1 MFTKESLYIN
11 AVKYDTQLKL
21 DYKKLSNEIIID
33 TDNSVFL
40 VDDDLLPLDIA
51 LKLNSSQSEIDNTYI
66 STLLINDTT
75 KLVPKALS
83 SKLKDCEI
91 AKFNNEYD
99 IAVLKTTLFETKNYF
114 VKTGI
119 DYIYSAFHL
128 INLHIDKNISRSEFI
143 VLLFNSKAFIV
154 ILDAAGIIVHNTIL
168 DLACFDSIKK
178 THFYEDDIDGQKL
191 FDEIYYL
198 ELNEIIHNT
207 LNAFYEKKNNVF
219 VEKVTI
225 LYVLKQLSQEQ
236 IEQLSEDLLLK
247 VDYHPINIDEEIFE
261 LSKDKHLKKSFTTPR
276 KKKKKRNYTNLY
288 IFLFVLVV
296 ALLSYQIYLKV
307 DFKVL
312 YENYFKKEVQI
323 EKAQDVKKIENVLE
337 LPNHINL
344 NDKIEQRVRS
354 IFETISDEIVIKE
367 LKIDKN
373 ILELKGNFLRE
384 NSFANSLKPN
394 LNKLYKEISYSS
406 ASSDKLINIEGTVLS
421 TEEIDLNKTYKS
433 YTKEYLTDEFM
444 ALDRVTEQLKIL
456 MPVDSIIKLNTTTS
470 STNITRFVYSVNML
484 VQNPNEF
491 FDMLEV
497 LNNELYSIHI
507 SYPISMLKTDAGI
520 EVEFVLVFNQK
531 NEIKPEV
538 KEEPKEAAK

>member
-21 DYKKLSNEIIID
+21 DYKKLSNEEIID

-40 VDDDLLPLDIA
+40 VDTDLLPLDIA
-51 LKLNSSQSEIDNTYI
+51 QKLNASQEEIDNTYI

-75 KLVPKALS
+75 KLVPKSISA
-83 SKLKDCEI
+83 KLKDCEI

-143 VLLFNSKAFIV
+143 VFLFNSKAFIV

-168 DLACFDSIKK
+168 DLACFDTIKK
-178 THFYEDDIDGQKL
+178 THFYDDDIDGQKL

-225 LYVLKQLSQEQ
+225 LYVLKQLSPEQ
-236 IEQLSEDLLLK
+236 IEQLAEDLLLK
-247 VDYHPINIDEEIFE
+247 VEYHPINIDEEIFE
-261 LSKDKHLKKSFTTPR
+261 LSRDKHLKKSFIKPR

-288 IFLFVLVV
+288 IFLFIVLVGFL
-296 ALLSYQIYLKV
+296 AYQVYLRV
-307 DFKVL
+307 DFNEL
-312 YENYFKKEVQI
+312 FKKETVSEKTADI
-323 EKAQDVKKIENVLE
+323 EKIEDILE
-337 LPNHINL
+337 LPDHIAL
-344 NDKIEQRVRS
+344 NDQIEQRVRS
-354 IFETISDEIVIKE
+354 IFETIPNEVYLKE
-367 LKIDKN
+367 LKIEKN
-373 ILELKGNFLRE
+373 ILELKGNFLNE
-384 NSFANSLKPN
+384 AAFSTSLKPK
-394 LNKLYKEISYSS
+394 LNKLYKEVVYSTS
-406 ASSDKLINIEGTVLS
+406 SSDKKVNIDGVVLS
-421 TEEIDLNKTYKS
+421 RNDIELNKTYKK
-433 YTKEYLTDEFM
+433 YDKQYLTDEFM

-456 MPVDSIIKLNTTTS
+456 MPIDSIIKFNTTAS
-470 STNITRFVYSVNML
+470 NSTITRFVYSVNIL
-484 VQNPNEF
+484 VKDPREF
-491 FDMLEV
+491 FDMIDV

-507 SYPISMLKTDAGI
+507 AYPISMVKTQAGI
-520 EVEFVLVFNQK
+520 EIEFVLVFNQQ
-531 NEIKPEV
+531 NESKEEV
-538 KEEPKEAAK
+538 KDESK

>member
-21 DYKKLSNEIIID
+21 DYKKLSNEAIID
-33 TDNSVFL
+33 TDSSVFL
-40 VDDDLLPLDIA
+40 VNDDLLPLDIA
-51 LKLNSSQSEIDNTYI
+51 LKLNSSQSQIDNTYI

-75 KLVPKALS
+75 KLIPKALS
-83 SKLKDCEI
+83 SKIKDCEI

-128 INLHIDKNISRSEFI
+128 INLHIDKNVSRSEI
-143 VLLFNSKAFIV
+143 VVFLFNSKAFIV

-168 DLACFDSIKK
+168 DLACFDSVKK

-207 LNAFYEKKNNVF
+207 LNNFYEKKSNTF

-225 LYVLKQLSQEQ
+225 LYVTKQLTQEQ

-261 LSKDKHLKKSFTTPR
+261 LSKDKHLKKSFTKPR

-288 IFLFVLVV
+288 ISLFILAVGFL
-296 ALLSYQIYLKV
+296 AYQVYLKV
-307 DFKVL
+307 DIKGL
-312 YENYFKKEVQI
+312 YENYFKKEVTI

-337 LPNHINL
+337 LPNHVNL
-344 NDKIEQRVRS
+344 NDKVEQRIRAV
-354 IFETISDEIVIKE
+354 FETIPDDIVLHE

-394 LNKLYKEISYSS
+394 LNKLYKNIIYNTSS
-406 ASSDKLINIEGTVLS
+406 TDKKFKIDGVVLAK
-421 TEEIDLNKTYKS
+421 EDIDLNKTYKN
-433 YTKEYLTDEFM
+433 YDKEYLTDEFM

-456 MPVDSIIKLNTTTS
+456 MPVDSIIKFNATTS
-470 STNITRFVYSVNML
+470 SSNITRFVYSVNIL
-484 VQNPNEF
+484 VQDPSEF
-491 FDMLEV
+491 FDMIEV

-507 SYPISMLKTDAGI
+507 SYPISMLKTEAGL
-520 EVEFVLVFNQK
+520 EMEFVLVFNQK
-531 NEIKPEV
+531 NEV
-538 KEEPKEAAK
+538 KEEAKEETK

>member
-21 DYKKLSNEIIID
+21 DYKKLSNEEIID

-40 VDDDLLPLDIA
+40 VDTDLLPFDIA
-51 LKLNSSQSEIDNTYI
+51 QKLNASQEEIDNTYI

-75 KLVPKALS
+75 KLVPKSISA
-83 SKLKDCEI
+83 KLKDCEI

-143 VLLFNSKAFIV
+143 VFLFNSKAFIV

-168 DLACFDSIKK
+168 DLACFDTIKK
-178 THFYEDDIDGQKL
+178 THFYDDDIDGQKL

-225 LYVLKQLSQEQ
+225 LYVLKQLSPEQ
-236 IEQLSEDLLLK
+236 IEQLAEDLLLK
-247 VDYHPINIDEEIFE
+247 VEYHPINIDEEIFE
-261 LSKDKHLKKSFTTPR
+261 LSRDKHLKKSFIKPR

-288 IFLFVLVV
+288 IFLFIVLVGFL
-296 ALLSYQIYLKV
+296 AYQVYLRV
-307 DFKVL
+307 DFNEL
-312 YENYFKKEVQI
+312 FKKETVSEKTADI
-323 EKAQDVKKIENVLE
+323 EKIEDILE
-337 LPNHINL
+337 LPDHIAL
-344 NDKIEQRVRS
+344 NDQIEQRVRS
-354 IFETISDEIVIKE
+354 IFETIPNEVYLKE
-367 LKIDKN
+367 LKIEKN
-373 ILELKGNFLRE
+373 ILELKGNFLNE
-384 NSFANSLKPN
+384 AAFTTSLKPK
-394 LNKLYKEISYSS
+394 LNKLYKEVVYSTS
-406 ASSDKLINIEGTVLS
+406 SSDKKVNIDGVVLS
-421 TEEIDLNKTYKS
+421 RNDIELNKTYKK
-433 YTKEYLTDEFM
+433 YDKQYLTDEFM

-456 MPVDSIIKLNTTTS
+456 MPIDSIIKFNTTAS
-470 STNITRFVYSVNML
+470 NSTITRFVYSVNIL
-484 VQNPNEF
+484 VKDPREF
-491 FDMLEV
+491 FDMIDV

-507 SYPISMLKTDAGI
+507 AYPISMVKTQAGI
-520 EVEFVLVFNQK
+520 EIEFVLVFNQQ
-531 NEIKPEV
+531 NESKEEV
-538 KEEPKEAAK
+538 KDESK

>member
-21 DYKKLSNEIIID
+21 DYKKLNNEEIID

-40 VDDDLLPLDIA
+40 VDNDLLPLDIA
-51 LKLNSSQSEIDNTYI
+51 QKLNSSQEEIDNTYI

-75 KLVPKALS
+75 KLVPKAIS
-83 SKLKDCEI
+83 AKLKDCEI
-91 AKFNNEYD
+91 AKFNNEFD

-119 DYIYSAFHL
+119 DYVYSAFHL

-143 VLLFNSKAFIV
+143 VFLFNSKAFIV

-168 DLACFDSIKK
+168 DLACFDTIKK
-178 THFYEDDIDGQKL
+178 THFYDDDIDGQKL

-236 IEQLSEDLLLK
+236 IEQLGEDLLLK
-247 VDYHPINIDEEIFE
+247 VEYHPINIDEEIFE
-261 LSKDKHLKKSFTTPR
+261 LSRDKHLKKSFIKPR

-288 IFLFVLVV
+288 IFLFIVLVGFL
-296 ALLSYQIYLKV
+296 AYQVYLRV
-307 DFKVL
+307 DFNEL
-312 YENYFKKEVQI
+312 FKKETISEKTADI
-323 EKAQDVKKIENVLE
+323 EKIENILE
-337 LPNHINL
+337 LPDHIAL
-344 NDKIEQRVRS
+344 NDQIEQRIKS
-354 IFETISDEIVIKE
+354 IFETIPNEVYLKE
-367 LKIDKN
+367 LKIEKN
-373 ILELKGNFLRE
+373 ILELKGNFLNE
-384 NSFANSLKPN
+384 GIFASALKPN
-394 LNKLYKEISYSS
+394 LNKLYKEVVYSTS
-406 ASSDKLINIEGTVLS
+406 SSDKKVNIDGVILARNDIE
-421 TEEIDLNKTYKS
+421 LNKTYKT
-433 YTKEYLTDEFM
+433 YDKQYLTDEFM

-456 MPVDSIIKLNTTTS
+456 MPIDSIIKFNTTAS
-470 STNITRFVYSVNML
+470 NSTITRFVYSVNIL
-484 VQNPNEF
+484 VKDPREF
-491 FDMLEV
+491 FDMIEV

-507 SYPISMLKTDAGI
+507 AYPISMLKTEAGI
-520 EVEFVLVFNQK
+520 EIEFVLVFNQQNESK
-531 NEIKPEV
+531 EEIKEE
-538 KEEPKEAAK
+538 KEETK

>member
-21 DYKKLSNEIIID
+21 DYKKLSNEAIID
-33 TDNSVFL
+33 TDSSVFL
-40 VDDDLLPLDIA
+40 VDNDLLPLDIA
-51 LKLNSSQSEIDNTYI
+51 LKLNSSQAQIDNTYI

-75 KLVPKALS
+75 KLIPKALS
-83 SKLKDCEI
+83 SKIKDCEI

-119 DYIYSAFHL
+119 DYVYSAFHL
-128 INLHIDKNISRSEFI
+128 INLHIDKNVLRSEI
-143 VLLFNSKAFIV
+143 VVLLFNSKAFIV

-168 DLACFDSIKK
+168 DLACFDSIKR

-207 LNAFYEKKNNVF
+207 LNNFYEKKSNTF

-225 LYVLKQLSQEQ
+225 LYVTKQLSQEQ

-261 LSKDKHLKKSFTTPR
+261 LSKDKHLKKSFTKPR
-276 KKKKKRNYTNLY
+276 KKKTKRNYTNLY
-288 IFLFVLVV
+288 ISLFILLV
-296 ALLSYQIYLKV
+296 ALLAYQVYLKV
-307 DFKVL
+307 DFKSL
-312 YENYFKKEVQI
+312 YENYFKKEVTI

-337 LPNHINL
+337 LPNHVNL
-344 NDKIEQRVRS
+344 NDRIEQRIKGV
-354 IFETISDEIVIKE
+354 FETIPDDIVLNE

-394 LNKLYKEISYSS
+394 LNKLYKNVVYNPSS
-406 ASSDKLINIEGTVLS
+406 TDKKFKIDGVVLAK
-421 TEEIDLNKTYKS
+421 EDIDLNKKYKS
-433 YTKEYLTDEFM
+433 YDKEYLTDEFM

-456 MPVDSIIKLNTTTS
+456 MPVDSIIKFNATTS
-470 STNITRFVYSVNML
+470 SSNITRFMYSVNIL
-484 VQNPNEF
+484 VQDPSEF
-491 FDMLEV
+491 FDMIEV

-507 SYPISMLKTDAGI
+507 SYPISMLKTEAGVEI
-520 EVEFVLVFNQK
+520 EFVLVFNQQ
-531 NEIKPEV
+531 NEV
-538 KEEPKEAAK
+538 KEEPKEEPKEATK

>member
-21 DYKKLSNEIIID
+21 DYKKLSNEAIID
-33 TDNSVFL
+33 TDSSVFL
-40 VDDDLLPLDIA
+40 VDNDLLPLDIA
-51 LKLNSSQSEIDNTYI
+51 LKLNSSQAQIDNTYI

-75 KLVPKALS
+75 KLIPKALS
-83 SKLKDCEI
+83 SKIKDCEI

-128 INLHIDKNISRSEFI
+128 INLHIDKNVLRSEI
-143 VLLFNSKAFIV
+143 VVLLFNSKAFIV

-168 DLACFDSIKK
+168 DLACFDSVKK

-207 LNAFYEKKNNVF
+207 LNNFYEKKSNTF

-225 LYVLKQLSQEQ
+225 LYVTKQLSQEQ

-261 LSKDKHLKKSFTTPR
+261 LSKDKHLKKSFTKPR
-276 KKKKKRNYTNLY
+276 KKKVKRNYTNLY
-288 IFLFVLVV
+288 ISLFILLV
-296 ALLSYQIYLKV
+296 ALLAYQVYLKV
-307 DFKVL
+307 DFKAL
-312 YENYFKKEVQI
+312 YENYFKKEVTI

-337 LPNHINL
+337 LPNHVNL
-344 NDKIEQRVRS
+344 NDRIEQRIKAV
-354 IFETISDEIVIKE
+354 FETIPEDIVLNE

-394 LNKLYKEISYSS
+394 LNKLYKNIVYNTSS
-406 ASSDKLINIEGTVLS
+406 TDKKFKIDGVVLAK
-421 TEEIDLNKTYKS
+421 EDIDLNKKYKS
-433 YTKEYLTDEFM
+433 YDKEYLTDEFM

-456 MPVDSIIKLNTTTS
+456 MPVDSIIKFNVTTS
-470 STNITRFVYSVNML
+470 SSNITRFVYSVNIL
-484 VQNPNEF
+484 VQDPSEF
-491 FDMLEV
+491 FDMIEV

-507 SYPISMLKTDAGI
+507 SYPISMLKTEAGVEI
-520 EVEFVLVFNQK
+520 EFVLVFNQQ
-531 NEIKPEV
+531 NEV
-538 KEEPKEAAK
+538 KEQAKEETK

>member
-21 DYKKLSNEIIID
+21 DYKKLSNEEIID

-40 VDDDLLPLDIA
+40 VDTDLLPLDIA
-51 LKLNSSQSEIDNTYI
+51 QKLNSSQEEIDNTYI

-75 KLVPKALS
+75 KLVPKSISA
-83 SKLKDCEI
+83 KLKDCEI

-143 VLLFNSKAFIV
+143 VFLFNSKAFIV

-168 DLACFDSIKK
+168 DLACFDTIKK
-178 THFYEDDIDGQKL
+178 THFYDDDIDGQKL

-236 IEQLSEDLLLK
+236 IEQLAEDLLLK
-247 VDYHPINIDEEIFE
+247 VEYHPINIDEEIFE
-261 LSKDKHLKKSFTTPR
+261 LSRDKHLKKSFIKPR
-276 KKKKKRNYTNLY
+276 KKKNKRNYTNLY
-288 IFLFVLVV
+288 IFLFIVLVGFL
-296 ALLSYQIYLKV
+296 AYQVYLRV
-307 DFKVL
+307 DFNEL
-312 YENYFKKEVQI
+312 FKKETISEKTADI
-323 EKAQDVKKIENVLE
+323 EKIENILE
-337 LPNHINL
+337 LPDHIAL
-344 NDKIEQRVRS
+344 NDQIEQRVRS
-354 IFETISDEIVIKE
+354 IFETIPNEVYLKE
-367 LKIDKN
+367 LKIEKN
-373 ILELKGNFLRE
+373 ILELKGNFLNE
-384 NSFANSLKPN
+384 AAFSTSLKPK
-394 LNKLYKEISYSS
+394 LNKLYKEVVYSTS
-406 ASSDKLINIEGTVLS
+406 SSDKKVNIDGVVLS
-421 TEEIDLNKTYKS
+421 RNDIELNKTYKK
-433 YTKEYLTDEFM
+433 YDKQYLTDEFM

-456 MPVDSIIKLNTTTS
+456 MPIDSIIKFNTTAS
-470 STNITRFVYSVNML
+470 NSTITRFVYSVNIL
-484 VQNPNEF
+484 VKDPREF
-491 FDMLEV
+491 FDMIDV

-507 SYPISMLKTDAGI
+507 AYPISMVKTQAGI
-520 EVEFVLVFNQK
+520 EIEFVLVFNQQ
-531 NEIKPEV
+531 NESKEEV
-538 KEEPKEAAK
+538 KDESK

>member
-21 DYKKLSNEIIID
+21 DYKKLSNEEIID

-40 VDDDLLPLDIA
+40 VDTDLLPLDIA
-51 LKLNSSQSEIDNTYI
+51 QKLNASQEEIDNTYI

-75 KLVPKALS
+75 KLVPKSISA
-83 SKLKDCEI
+83 KLKDCEI

-143 VLLFNSKAFIV
+143 VFLFNSKAFIV

-168 DLACFDSIKK
+168 DLACFDTIKK
-178 THFYEDDIDGQKL
+178 THFYDDDIDGQKL

-225 LYVLKQLSQEQ
+225 LYVLKQLSPEQ
-236 IEQLSEDLLLK
+236 TEQLAEDLLLK
-247 VDYHPINIDEEIFE
+247 VEYHPINIDEEIFE
-261 LSKDKHLKKSFTTPR
+261 LSRDKHLKKSFIKPR

-288 IFLFVLVV
+288 IFLFIVLVGFL
-296 ALLSYQIYLKV
+296 AYQVYLRV
-307 DFKVL
+307 DFNEL
-312 YENYFKKEVQI
+312 FKKETVSEKTADI
-323 EKAQDVKKIENVLE
+323 EKIEDILE
-337 LPNHINL
+337 LPDHIAL
-344 NDKIEQRVRS
+344 NDQIEQRVRS
-354 IFETISDEIVIKE
+354 IFETIPNEVYLKE
-367 LKIDKN
+367 LKIEKN
-373 ILELKGNFLRE
+373 ILELKGNFLNE
-384 NSFANSLKPN
+384 AAFSTSLKPK
-394 LNKLYKEISYSS
+394 LNKLYKEVVYSTS
-406 ASSDKLINIEGTVLS
+406 SSDKKVNIDGVVLS
-421 TEEIDLNKTYKS
+421 RNDIELNKTYKK
-433 YTKEYLTDEFM
+433 YDKQYLTDEFM

-456 MPVDSIIKLNTTTS
+456 MPIDSIIKFNTTAS
-470 STNITRFVYSVNML
+470 NSTITRFVYSVNIL
-484 VQNPNEF
+484 VKDPREF
-491 FDMLEV
+491 FDMIDV

-507 SYPISMLKTDAGI
+507 AYPISMVKTQAGI
-520 EVEFVLVFNQK
+520 EIEFVLVFNQQ
-531 NEIKPEV
+531 NESKEEV
-538 KEEPKEAAK
+538 KDESK

>member
-21 DYKKLSNEIIID
+21 DYKKLSNEEIID

-40 VDDDLLPLDIA
+40 VDTDLLPLDIA
-51 LKLNSSQSEIDNTYI
+51 QKLNASQEEIDNTYI

-75 KLVPKALS
+75 KLVPKSISA
-83 SKLKDCEI
+83 KLKDCEI

-143 VLLFNSKAFIV
+143 VFLFNSKAFIV

-168 DLACFDSIKK
+168 DLACFDTIKK
-178 THFYEDDIDGQKL
+178 THFYDDDIDGQKL

-236 IEQLSEDLLLK
+236 IEQLAEDLLLK
-247 VDYHPINIDEEIFE
+247 VEYHPINIDEEIFE
-261 LSKDKHLKKSFTTPR
+261 LSRDKHLKKSFIKPR

-288 IFLFVLVV
+288 IFLFIVLVGFL
-296 ALLSYQIYLKV
+296 AYQVYLRV
-307 DFKVL
+307 DFNEL
-312 YENYFKKEVQI
+312 FKKETVSEKTADI
-323 EKAQDVKKIENVLE
+323 EKIENILE
-337 LPNHINL
+337 LPDHIAL
-344 NDKIEQRVRS
+344 NDQIEQRVRS
-354 IFETISDEIVIKE
+354 IFETIPNEVYLKE
-367 LKIDKN
+367 LKIEKN
-373 ILELKGNFLRE
+373 ILELKGNFLNE
-384 NSFANSLKPN
+384 AAFSTSLKPK
-394 LNKLYKEISYSS
+394 LNKLYKEVVYSTS
-406 ASSDKLINIEGTVLS
+406 SSDKKVNIDGVVLS
-421 TEEIDLNKTYKS
+421 RNDIELNKTYKK
-433 YTKEYLTDEFM
+433 YDKQYLTDEFM

-456 MPVDSIIKLNTTTS
+456 MPIDSIIKFNTTAS
-470 STNITRFVYSVNML
+470 NSTITRFVYSVNIL
-484 VQNPNEF
+484 VKDPREF
-491 FDMLEV
+491 FDMIDV

-507 SYPISMLKTDAGI
+507 AYPISMVKTQAGI
-520 EVEFVLVFNQK
+520 EIEFVLVFNQQ
-531 NEIKPEV
+531 NESKEEV
-538 KEEPKEAAK
+538 KDESK

>member
-21 DYKKLSNEIIID
+21 DYKKLSNEAIID
-33 TDNSVFL
+33 TDSSVFL
-40 VDDDLLPLDIA
+40 VDNDLLPLDIA
-51 LKLNSSQSEIDNTYI
+51 LKLNSSQAQIDNTYI

-75 KLVPKALS
+75 KLIPKALS
-83 SKLKDCEI
+83 SKIKDCEI

-128 INLHIDKNISRSEFI
+128 INLHIDKNVLRSEI
-143 VLLFNSKAFIV
+143 VVLLFNSKAFIV

-168 DLACFDSIKK
+168 DLACFDSIKR

-207 LNAFYEKKNNVF
+207 LNNFYEKKSNTF

-225 LYVLKQLSQEQ
+225 LYVTKQLSQEQ

-261 LSKDKHLKKSFTTPR
+261 LSKDKHLKKSFTKPR
-276 KKKKKRNYTNLY
+276 KKKTKRNYTNLY
-288 IFLFVLVV
+288 ISLFILLVV
-296 ALLSYQIYLKV
+296 LLAYQVYLKV
-307 DFKVL
+307 DFKSL
-312 YENYFKKEVQI
+312 YENYFKKEVTI

-344 NDKIEQRVRS
+344 NDRIEQRIKGV
-354 IFETISDEIVIKE
+354 FETIPDDIVLNE

-394 LNKLYKEISYSS
+394 LNKLYKNVVYNPSS
-406 ASSDKLINIEGTVLS
+406 TDKKFKIDGVVLAK
-421 TEEIDLNKTYKS
+421 EDIDLNKKYKS
-433 YTKEYLTDEFM
+433 YDKEYLTDEFM

-456 MPVDSIIKLNTTTS
+456 MPVDSIIKFNATTS
-470 STNITRFVYSVNML
+470 SSNITRFMYSVNIL
-484 VQNPNEF
+484 VQDPSEF
-491 FDMLEV
+491 FDMIEV

-507 SYPISMLKTDAGI
+507 SYPISMLKTEAGVEI
-520 EVEFVLVFNQK
+520 EFVLVFNQK
-531 NEIKPEV
+531 NEIK
-538 KEEPKEAAK
+538 EEPKEATK